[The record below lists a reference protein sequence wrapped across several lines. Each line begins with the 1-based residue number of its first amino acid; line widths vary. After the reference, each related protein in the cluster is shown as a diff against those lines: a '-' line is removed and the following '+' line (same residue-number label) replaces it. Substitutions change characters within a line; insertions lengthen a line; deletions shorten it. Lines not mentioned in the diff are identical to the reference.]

1 MCFYVA
7 FIDFSL
13 KSKLHLNETRKF
25 MQGKILEY
33 DIQKSSG
40 LISGN
45 DGKRYSFHNAE
56 WKSKNIYPAQ
66 NMSVDFTQND
76 DNATQIYAINRSYE
90 SIQSPNARENSS
102 LAIISFVF
110 GVVGF
115 LSSWWL
121 FSIPSLVAIITGHI
135 ARSKIARSEGA
146 LDGDGLA
153 LAGLILGYV
162 VLAIYLLIVL
172 VIGAGIMVALANN

>member
-1 MCFYVA
+1 
-7 FIDFSL
+7 
-13 KSKLHLNETRKF
+13 

-33 DIQKSSG
+33 DIQKSTG

-45 DGKRYSFHNAE
+45 DGKRYSFINSE
-56 WKSKNIYPAQ
+56 WRSKNSHPVQ
-66 NMSVDFTQND
+66 NMSVDF
-76 DNATQIYAINRSYE
+76 AINGE
-90 SIQSPNARENSS
+90 SATEIYVINGSDMQSANARDNST
-102 LAIISFVF
+102 LAIVSFVF
-110 GVVGF
+110 GVIGF

-121 FSIPSLVAIITGHI
+121 FSIPSIVAIITGHI
-135 ARSKIARSEGA
+135 ARSKIAKSGGE

-172 VIGAGIMVALANN
+172 IVGAGIMVALANN